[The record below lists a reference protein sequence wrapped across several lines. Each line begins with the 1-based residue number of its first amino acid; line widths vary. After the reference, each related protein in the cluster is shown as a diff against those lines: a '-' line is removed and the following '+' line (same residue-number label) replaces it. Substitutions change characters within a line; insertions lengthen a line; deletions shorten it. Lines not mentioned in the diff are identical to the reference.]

1 MEKWINEIIE
11 EKRAFL
17 DSAGFVTYLEEVE
30 KAGNLLVE
38 VLKNGN
44 KVLLAGN
51 GGSAADAQHF
61 AAEMVGRLY
70 KERRSFPFISLCT
83 DPSTVTSISNDYGYD
98 EVFARQIEG
107 IGVKGDCF
115 VGISTSGNSGSILKA
130 IEVSNDKGIHTIGL
144 LGRKGG
150 SVVRK
155 CEQALIVPLED
166 TQRIQEIHTLT
177 IHILCGIIER
187 NLSADD

>member
-11 EKRAFL
+11 GKRAFL
-17 DSAGFVTYLEEVE
+17 DSDGFAAYLEEVE
-30 KAGNLLVE
+30 KAGNLLAK
-38 VLKNGN
+38 VLLDGHKI
-44 KVLLAGN
+44 LLAGN

-61 AAEMVGRLY
+61 ASELVGRLY
-70 KERRSFPFISLCT
+70 GERRSLPAISLCT

-107 IGVKGDCF
+107 IGLKGDCF
-115 VGISTSGNSGSILKA
+115 VGISTSGNSDSVCRA
-130 IEVSNDKGIHTIGL
+130 IEVSADKGIHTIGL
-144 LGRKGG
+144 LGRDGG

-187 NLSADD
+187 KLSADD